1 MDDLPLLRLTSNI
14 LSKSTHSLQEI
25 HICLSSQLHAQL
37 YTTLSC
43 LNTQL
48 IHLSVRDTT
57 CDSKRTVTSAN
68 ACQLP
73 LFQSQSTLQTLD
85 IPTFPSHELCA
96 HLYRFP
102 KLKSLTIALS
112 HDIRWDQFKY
122 MFPNPIDITL
132 VLTHL
137 NQLVF
142 VRSLL
147 SDPSLFPWFK
157 RLSITSHE
165 PLKQFISKEELKSS
179 VSRKGDYHRYVAEY
193 ATGEARKEA
202 ANSAHESY
210 KSATE
215 VAQVELATTHPIRLG
230 LALNF
235 SVFYYE
241 ILNSPDRACHL
252 AKQAFDD
259 AIAELD
265 TLSEESYKDS
275 TLIMQ
280 LLRDNLT
287 LWTSDLQEAEANDK
301 PEEPKGPTDA

>member
-1 MDDLPLLRLTSNI
+1 MNIIDLPAEIQFIIVYHIKQGNYLNLASLAQTCLYYKKLLSYKLNWNNTIRLIQPKERRQRRDSLSCLIHSINQQENISYQSIESEVMDDLPLLRLTSNI

-48 IHLSVRDTT
+48 THLSIRDTT
-57 CDSKRTVTSAN
+57 CDFKRTVTSAN

-165 PLKQFISKEELKSS
+165 PLKQFVSKEELKSS
-179 VSRKGDYHRYVAEY
+179 VSRLE
-193 ATGEARKEA
+193 
-202 ANSAHESY
+202 
-210 KSATE
+210 
-215 VAQVELATTHPIRLG
+215 G
-230 LALNF
+230 LYRITAGWDIIAL
-235 SVFYYE
+235 S
-241 ILNSPDRACHL
+241 
-252 AKQAFDD
+252 
-259 AIAELD
+259 
-265 TLSEESYKDS
+265 
-275 TLIMQ
+275 
-280 LLRDNLT
+280 
-287 LWTSDLQEAEANDK
+287 
-301 PEEPKGPTDA
+301 